1 MFGKNFYRYSID
13 LRMVF
18 RYVEQLKQPIASN
31 VHIEYISLINIGHFP
46 YYINI

>member
-18 RYVEQLKQPIASN
+18 RYVEHLKQHMESN
-31 VHIEYISLINIGHFP
+31 EHIENILFNNIGHFP